1 MPYSRSM
8 LTDHRKVALVVVPL
22 LLIAAFVD
30 HDGISIALSVVA
42 LTLALVALIAILLAR
57 RAARRDST

>member
-1 MPYSRSM
+1 VLS
-8 LTDHRKVALVVVPL
+8 DHRKVGLVVVPL
-22 LLIAAFVD
+22 LIVAAFVD

-42 LTLALVALIAILLAR
+42 LAVAVVAIVVILRAR

>member
-1 MPYSRSM
+1 M

-22 LLIAAFVD
+22 LLVAAFVE
-30 HDGISIALSVVA
+30 HDGVSIALSVVA
-42 LTLALVALIAILLAR
+42 LALALVAIIAILLAR

>member
-1 MPYSRSM
+1 M

-22 LLIAAFVD
+22 LLLAAFIE
-30 HDGISIALSVVA
+30 HDGVSIALSVVA
-42 LTLALVALIAILLAR
+42 LALALVALIAILRAR